1 MADWLTALLRQTQE
15 QEEAVGAM
23 LNTLRRE
30 QLTSPAAKRTE
41 GEEAEGQSPS
51 PAPTLGEQ
59 AQAVLADLLQQEG
72 AASLLSRRDS
82 IPSAEEGSGSV
93 RNEAS
98 TGSPGQSSRKNLSA
112 DRAISTGTTYVRLSA
127 AAGSRTAAPDVS
139 SIDRILERDARRY
152 DSGFR
157 LY

>member
-1 MADWLTALLRQTQE
+1 MTDWLTALLRQTQE

-30 QLTSPAAKRTE
+30 QLTSPAAERTA
-41 GEEAEGQSPS
+41 GEDAAGLSPS
-51 PAPTLGEQ
+51 PAPPLWEQ

-72 AASLLSRRDS
+72 VASLLSRRDS
-82 IPSAEEGSGSV
+82 IASAEESTGSIQ
-93 RNEAS
+93 NEAS
-98 TGSPGQSSRKNLSA
+98 TDSPGQSSRKNLSA
-112 DRAISTGTTYVRLSA
+112 DRAVSTGTAYVRLSA

-139 SIDRILERDARRY
+139 AIDRILERDARRY

>member
-1 MADWLTALLRQTQE
+1 MTDWLTALLQQTQE
-15 QEEAVGAM
+15 QEETVGAM

-30 QLTSPAAKRTE
+30 QLTSPAAERTE
-41 GEEAEGQSPS
+41 AEEAEGLSPF

-72 AASLLSRRDS
+72 VAGLLSRRDS
-82 IPSAEEGSGSV
+82 IVSAETSADSV

-98 TGSPGQSSRKNLSA
+98 TGSPGQSSWKNLSA
-112 DRAISTGTTYVRLSA
+112 DRAVSTGTAYVRLSA

-139 SIDRILERDARRY
+139 AIDRILERDARRY